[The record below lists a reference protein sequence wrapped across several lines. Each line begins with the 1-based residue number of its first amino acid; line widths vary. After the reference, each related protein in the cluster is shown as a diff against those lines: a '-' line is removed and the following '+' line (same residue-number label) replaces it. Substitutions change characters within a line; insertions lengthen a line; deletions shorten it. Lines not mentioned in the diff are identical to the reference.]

1 MNRLC
6 ACLVASLSLSMAPA
20 WAQKWEFVT
29 YRGNQAADVGYV
41 LLEEAGGEAT
51 FRMVAPSLDK
61 CWDRPLKA
69 EVSRTESMLLIVPQF
84 TFAGCVPQRFQI
96 QLDGKGGF
104 TEFKQGES
112 WARSSRDRR
121 LTLVR

>member
-6 ACLVASLSLSMAPA
+6 ACLVATLALSPA

-29 YRGNQAADVGYV
+29 YRGDQPADVGYV
-41 LLEEAGGEAT
+41 TLEESGGEAT

-61 CWDRPLKA
+61 CWARPLKA
-69 EVSRTESMLLIVPQF
+69 EVSRTDSMLLIVPQF
-84 TFAGCVPQRFQI
+84 TFAGCVEQRFQI

-104 TEFKQGES
+104 TEFKQGGA

-121 LTLVR
+121 LTQVR